1 MESRQSALGSW
12 VSSIDRSARAAA
24 DTGGGLVSSG
34 ALIEGSNEKAQEL
47 AKEYRAALA
56 AVVSQDPSAFG
67 LRDRLLTSGSQLVD
81 TLETIRVGTAD
92 WFPVE
97 AGSPEDRQAAFV
109 RAFAQHVAG
118 SGGLV
123 ADAAIR
129 KAAVACAQELLNGS
143 AQLQQAIRSGERIPR
158 AGFPGEL
165 FCLIFQLF
173 FKKSLAGFIA
183 TIVAGKVKL
192 AFPLLHVIDPAG
204 RIADWAGQQVAALI
218 PDPCEEGARLAEAPS
233 LGDLA
238 RGLVEESAD
247 RVLGLPVGAPGS
259 AAA

>member
-1 MESRQSALGSW
+1 
-12 VSSIDRSARAAA
+12 
-24 DTGGGLVSSG
+24 
-34 ALIEGSNEKAQEL
+34 LIQETDEKAQEL
-47 AKEYRAALA
+47 ANEYRAALA
-56 AVVSQDPSAFG
+56 AAVCEDPSAFG
-67 LRDRLLTSGSQLVD
+67 LRDRLLASGSRLVD
-81 TLETIRVGTAD
+81 TLEALRAGTAD
-92 WFPVE
+92 WFPLA
-97 AGSPEDRQAAFV
+97 AGSPEARQAAFV
-109 RAFAQHVAG
+109 QAFTQHVAG

-123 ADAAIR
+123 ADAAVR
-129 KAAVACAQELLNGS
+129 RAAVSCAQELLSGS
-143 AQLQQAIRSGERIPR
+143 AELQQAIRSGEPMPG
-158 AGFPGEL
+158 AGFSGEL

-218 PDPCEEGARLAEAPS
+218 PDPCEEGARLADAPS
-233 LGDLA
+233 LADLA

-247 RVLGLPVGAPGS
+247 RVLGLPVAASGS